1 MRRPVAAA
9 HSTTLHPTMTIPAT
23 QQVQRRAR
31 PLVAIVGR
39 PNVGKSTLFN
49 RVAGTRAAVV
59 SDIAGTT
66 RDRVTADTVWAD
78 RPFVLVD
85 TGGLDLSSDGALSEE
100 IRDQIDIAIDE
111 ADVIVMLTDVDAGST
126 AADRDVAD
134 RLRRSGRPVVLAA
147 NKADNEMRKAQAVD
161 FYELGLGTPLPV
173 SAYHNDGVDDLMAE
187 IIKLFPAT
195 EDLAE
200 IDVDLSIA
208 IVGRANV
215 GKSML
220 LNSLTGHQRAIV
232 SDVPGTTR
240 DALDTMV
247 TFGDRSFLLIDT
259 AGIRRSGSI
268 TPGIERYSVLRS
280 IRAID
285 RADVAIV
292 VLDSSELA
300 TAQDAHVGGYVLDA
314 HKGIVLAVNKWD
326 LADELDMTRSDAEAI
341 VRARF
346 RFVSHAP
353 VRFVSALLG
362 SAVTELIDASRT
374 VHTEWTRTLPRYE
387 LRRTVMEAVARHP
400 PATAGRRALKI
411 YGVTQDA
418 AGPPSFTFY
427 VNRSNAV
434 HFSYGRYLEN
444 AIRSKFGF
452 EGSPLRM
459 RFIGRGEGN
468 PSARKGSAA

>member
-1 MRRPVAAA
+1 
-9 HSTTLHPTMTIPAT
+9 
-23 QQVQRRAR
+23 
-31 PLVAIVGR
+31 
-39 PNVGKSTLFN
+39 
-49 RVAGTRAAVV
+49 
-59 SDIAGTT
+59 
-66 RDRVTADTVWAD
+66 
-78 RPFVLVD
+78 
-85 TGGLDLSSDGALSEE
+85 
-100 IRDQIDIAIDE
+100 
-111 ADVIVMLTDVDAGST
+111 
-126 AADRDVAD
+126 
-134 RLRRSGRPVVLAA
+134 
-147 NKADNEMRKAQAVD
+147 
-161 FYELGLGTPLPV
+161 
-173 SAYHNDGVDDLMAE
+173 
-187 IIKLFPAT
+187 
-195 EDLAE
+195 
-200 IDVDLSIA
+200 
-208 IVGRANV
+208 
-215 GKSML
+215 
-220 LNSLTGHQRAIV
+220 
-232 SDVPGTTR
+232 
-240 DALDTMV
+240 MV

-259 AGIRRSGSI
+259 AGIRRRGSI

-285 RADVAIV
+285 RADVTIV

-326 LADELDMTRSDAEAI
+326 LADELDMTRSDAEAM

-362 SAVTELIDASRT
+362 SGVTELIDASRT

-427 VNRSNAV
+427 VNRSDAV

-468 PSARKGSAA
+468 PLARKGSAA